1 MSLILQFVRVSFF
14 GQSFSLISCGCHIV
28 SFGAAQKERGGG
40 KKGIKI
46 FGVQQVSQ
54 ISLFEN
60 VILLHI

>member
-14 GQSFSLISCGCHIV
+14 GQSFSLISCGCYIV
-28 SFGAAQKERGGG
+28 SFGVAQKERGEG
-40 KKGIKI
+40 KGSKI